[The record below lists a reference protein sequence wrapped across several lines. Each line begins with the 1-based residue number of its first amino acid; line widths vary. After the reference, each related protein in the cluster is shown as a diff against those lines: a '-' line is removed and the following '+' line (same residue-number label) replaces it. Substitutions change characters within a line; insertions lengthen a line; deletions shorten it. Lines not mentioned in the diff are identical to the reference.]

1 MATGKRA
8 LSSMFASYGG
18 SDSEDDA
25 AGAHPCFPPAST
37 NPGAP
42 ASAVCCPV
50 ARLHHESGFVAGREG
65 VAASMGPAAE
75 AATECGAPHVC

>member
-25 AGAHPCFPPAST
+25 AGARPCYPPAAT
-37 NPGAP
+37 NLSAP
-42 ASAVCCPV
+42 AFAMCRPV
-50 ARLHHESGFVAGREG
+50 ARLQHESGLVAGREA

-75 AATECGAPHVC
+75 AATEWGAPHVC